1 MVRVYKSGVAPL
13 SYIWAGKCQPPLKS
27 AWKPLTIGG
36 FHAVS
41 ETRRLF
47 GERTVDMSGLTNV
60 LIVVVAWWLLFLL
73 P

>member
-1 MVRVYKSGVAPL
+1 MNDDGVQ
-13 SYIWAGKCQPPLKS
+13 AGKCQPPLKS
-27 AWKPLTIGG
+27 AWEPLTTGG

-41 ETRRLF
+41 ETRRSS

-60 LIVVVAWWLLFLL
+60 LRVVVAWWLFFLL